1 LKIRAGTLPGSDPAN
16 VSGIVSSG
24 FIPGKISGIAL
35 SGYISGK
42 FSIIV
47 LSGFVPAKVSGIL
60 SSRYVPGQVS
70 GIVFDVVGLVH
81 RLVDRFCSFLQLLF
95 WAKCYKTFYVRNLRI
110 FVIS

>member
-1 LKIRAGTLPGSDPAN
+1 L
-16 VSGIVSSG
+16 SG
-24 FIPGKISGIAL
+24 FIPGKVSGIAL

-42 FSIIV
+42 FSGSV
-47 LSGFVPAKVSGIL
+47 LSGSAPAKVSGVI
-60 SSRYVPGQVS
+60 SSGSVPGQVS

-81 RLVDRFCSFLQLLF
+81 LVVDRFWFFLQLLF